1 MRTSRTTSA
10 TRMVIC
16 DSSSLIHLSANQPLP
31 TSLKQDPDR
40 GGSLQGCASK
50 RRRGI
55 GGGSPMPKLLL
66 ALLFLFATAAPA
78 APATGFVDA
87 PGGGRL
93 WYEVKGQGSP
103 IVFLHAGLVGSAG
116 WDASFDHLAKSF
128 RVIRYDRRGF
138 GRSAAP
144 KGPYSD
150 VDDLQAIFETLK
162 IGRAV
167 LVGGSNGSRLAVDYA
182 LAHPDRVEALVLLG
196 PVVSGLPYSQHFLP
210 PRMVNYRPMFQEKSR
225 AKLIEAWVQD
235 PYLTDSHSTQA
246 RTRLRELLTKNPGPL
261 TATFPESRP
270 PDRPAVGRLAE
281 IHVPTLILVG
291 ESDIPD
297 VHAHAGVLEA
307 GIHNARRMIV
317 PKAGHLI
324 QLEQP
329 GFLEWRIREFLRPGE
344 TAQHEL
350 MMVSDTVHGLDEARR
365 ALDYDAKTP
374 LEVQE
379 AGTERRG
386 DVRIVDLS
394 YASPM
399 GGRVPA
405 YLILPP
411 GEGKHPAVLFLHPGQ
426 GDRKTFL
433 DEAVGLARDHG
444 FVSLTINA
452 PFLRPENQGKRGGN
466 HWNPE
471 VSRREQ
477 IQTVQDLR
485 RGFDFLVSRPE
496 VDPGRLAYVGH
507 SLGATVGGTLAGVEK
522 RPRAFVL
529 MAGYP
534 SLTHAVMNNG
544 DQGSIAFRELTTP
557 EQRDAYVKAM
567 ETLDALYYVFAA
579 APAKLLFQ
587 FAKRDEYI
595 PPWDAAAYV
604 RSAKESKEVLWYDT
618 DHFFNEAARRD

>member
-1 MRTSRTTSA
+1 
-10 TRMVIC
+10 
-16 DSSSLIHLSANQPLP
+16 
-31 TSLKQDPDR
+31 
-40 GGSLQGCASK
+40 
-50 RRRGI
+50 
-55 GGGSPMPKLLL
+55 MPKLLL
-66 ALLFLFATAAPA
+66 ALPCLLLLATAASA
-78 APATGFVDA
+78 EPATGFVDA

-103 IVFLHAGLVGSAG
+103 IVFLHDGLVSSAG
-116 WDASFDHLAKSF
+116 WDEPFDALAVYF

-138 GRSAAP
+138 GRSEAP
-144 KGPYSD
+144 KGSYSD
-150 VDDLQAIFETLK
+150 VNDLQAILETLR
-162 IGRAV
+162 IGRAT
-167 LVGGSNGSRLAVDYA
+167 LVGCSNGSRLAVDYT
-182 LAHPDRVEALVLLG
+182 LAHPDRVEALVLVG
-196 PVVSGLPYSQHFLP
+196 PVVSGLPYSEHFL
-210 PRMVNYRPMFQEKSR
+210 RRGMVNYRPMFQEKSR

-235 PYLTDSHSTQA
+235 PYLTDSRDTDA
-246 RTRLRELLTKNPGPL
+246 RKRLRELLTKNPGPL
-261 TATFPESRP
+261 TANVPESRP
-270 PDRPAVGRLAE
+270 PERPAVGRLAE

-329 GFLEWRIREFLRPGE
+329 GFLEWEIRRFLRPGE
-344 TAQHEL
+344 TAVHEL
-350 MMVSDTVHGLDEARR
+350 TMISDTVHGLDEARR
-365 ALDYDAKTP
+365 ALDYDASAP

-386 DVRIVDLS
+386 DVRILDLS
-394 YASPM
+394 YKSPM

-433 DEAVGLARDHG
+433 DEGVGLARDHG

-466 HWNPE
+466 PWNPE

-496 VDPGRLAYVGH
+496 VDPRRLAYVGH
-507 SLGATVGGTLAGVEK
+507 SLGATVGGILAGVEK
-522 RPRAFVL
+522 RPVAFVL

-534 SLTHAVMNNG
+534 LLTHAMEHG
-544 DQGSIAFRELTTP
+544 HDQGAIAFQELATA
-557 EQRDAYVKAM
+557 EQRNAYIKAM
-567 ETLDALYYVFAA
+567 EPLNALHYVWE
-579 APAKLLFQ
+579 APPARILFQ
-587 FAKRDEYI
+587 LARRDEFI
-595 PPWDAAAYV
+595 TPWDAEVYVWAA
-604 RSAKESKEVLWYDT
+604 REPKEALWYDT
-618 DHFFNEAARRD
+618 DHYFNEAARRDRDEWLVKALR

>member
-1 MRTSRTTSA
+1 
-10 TRMVIC
+10 
-16 DSSSLIHLSANQPLP
+16 
-31 TSLKQDPDR
+31 
-40 GGSLQGCASK
+40 
-50 RRRGI
+50 
-55 GGGSPMPKLLL
+55 MPKPLLALPCLLLL
-66 ALLFLFATAAPA
+66 AAAASAQPS
-78 APATGFVDA
+78 TGFVDA
-87 PGGGRL
+87 PGGGKL
-93 WYEVKGQGSP
+93 WYEVKGQGSGSP
-103 IVFLHAGLVGSAG
+103 IVFLHDGLVSSAG
-116 WDASFDHLAKSF
+116 WDEPFDALAVYF

-138 GRSAAP
+138 GRSEPP

-150 VDDLQAIFETLK
+150 VDDLQAILETLK

-167 LVGGSNGSRLAVDYA
+167 LVGCSNGSRLAVDYR
-182 LAHPDRVEALVLLG
+182 LAHPDRVEALVLVG
-196 PVVSGLPYSQHFLP
+196 PVISGLPYSEHFL
-210 PRMVNYRPMFQEKSR
+210 RRGMVNYRPMFQEKSR
-225 AKLIEAWVQD
+225 EKLIEAWVQD
-235 PYLTDSHSTQA
+235 PYLTDSHNTQA
-246 RTRLRELLTKNPGPL
+246 RTHLRELLTKNPGPL
-261 TATFPESRP
+261 TATVPESRP
-270 PDRPAVGRLAE
+270 PERPAVGRLAE

-307 GIHNARRMIV
+307 GIHNARRMVV

-329 GFLEWRIREFLRPGE
+329 GFLDWEIRRFLRPGE
-344 TAQHEL
+344 TAAHEL
-350 MMVSDTVHGLDEARR
+350 MMISDTVHGLDEARR
-365 ALDYDAKTP
+365 ALDYDAQAP

-379 AGTERRG
+379 AGTEQRG

-433 DEAVGLARDHG
+433 DEAAGLARDHG

-466 HWNPE
+466 PWNPE

-485 RGFDFLVSRPE
+485 RGFDLLVSRPE
-496 VDPGRLAYVGH
+496 VDPRRLAYVGH
-507 SLGATVGGTLAGVEK
+507 SLGATVGGILAGVEK
-522 RPRAFVL
+522 RPVAFVL

-534 SLTHAVMNNG
+534 LLTHAMEHG
-544 DQGSIAFRELTTP
+544 KDQGAIAFQELATA
-557 EQRDAYVKAM
+557 EQQSAYVKAM
-567 ETLDALYYVFAA
+567 APLDAEFYVWN
-579 APAKLLFQ
+579 APPARILFQ
-587 FAKRDEYI
+587 FARRDEFI
-595 PPWDAAAYV
+595 TPWDAELYVWAA
-604 RSAKESKEVLWYDT
+604 REPKEVLWYDT
-618 DHFFNEAARRD
+618 DHSFNDQARQDRNEWLVKALR

>member
-1 MRTSRTTSA
+1 
-10 TRMVIC
+10 
-16 DSSSLIHLSANQPLP
+16 
-31 TSLKQDPDR
+31 
-40 GGSLQGCASK
+40 
-50 RRRGI
+50 
-55 GGGSPMPKLLL
+55 MPKLLL
-66 ALLFLFATAAPA
+66 ALLFLFATAASA
-78 APATGFVDA
+78 EPATGFVDA

-103 IVFLHAGLVGSAG
+103 IVFLHDGLVSSVG
-116 WDASFDHLAKSF
+116 WDEPFDVLAVYF

-150 VDDLQAIFETLK
+150 VDDLQAILETLK
-162 IGRAV
+162 IGRAT
-167 LVGGSNGSRLAVDYA
+167 LVGCSNGSRLAVDYT
-182 LAHPDRVEALVLLG
+182 LAHPDRVEALVLVG
-196 PVVSGLPYSQHFLP
+196 PVVSGLPYSEHFL
-210 PRMVNYRPMFQEKSR
+210 RRGMVNYRPMFREKSR
-225 AKLIEAWVQD
+225 QKLIEAWVQD
-235 PYLTDSHSTQA
+235 PYLTDSRDTEA
-246 RTRLRELLTKNPGPL
+246 RKLLRELLTKNPGPL

-270 PDRPAVGRLAE
+270 PERPAVSRLAE

-307 GIHNARRMIV
+307 GIHNARRVIV

-329 GFLEWRIREFLRPGE
+329 GFLEWEIRRFLRPGE

-350 MMVSDTVHGLDEARR
+350 MMISDTAHGLDEARR
-365 ALDYDAKTP
+365 ALDYDASAP

-386 DVRIVDLS
+386 EVRIVDLS

-426 GDRKTFL
+426 GDRKTFV

-466 HWNPE
+466 PWNPE

-496 VDPGRLAYVGH
+496 VDPSRLAYVGH
-507 SLGATVGGTLAGVEK
+507 SLGATVGGILAGVEK
-522 RPRAFVL
+522 RPVAFVL

-534 SLTHAVMNNG
+534 LLTHAMEHG
-544 DQGSIAFRELTTP
+544 HDQGAITFQELATA
-557 EQRDAYVKAM
+557 EQRNAYIKAM
-567 ETLDALYYVFAA
+567 EPLNALHYVWE
-579 APAKLLFQ
+579 APPARILFQ
-587 FAKRDEYI
+587 LARRDEFI
-595 PPWDAAAYV
+595 TPWDAEVYVWAA
-604 RSAKESKEVLWYDT
+604 REPKEVLWYDT
-618 DHFFNEAARRD
+618 DHYFNEAARRDRDEWLAKTLLGR

>member
-1 MRTSRTTSA
+1 
-10 TRMVIC
+10 
-16 DSSSLIHLSANQPLP
+16 
-31 TSLKQDPDR
+31 
-40 GGSLQGCASK
+40 
-50 RRRGI
+50 
-55 GGGSPMPKLLL
+55 
-66 ALLFLFATAAPA
+66 
-78 APATGFVDA
+78 
-87 PGGGRL
+87 
-93 WYEVKGQGSP
+93 
-103 IVFLHAGLVGSAG
+103 
-116 WDASFDHLAKSF
+116 
-128 RVIRYDRRGF
+128 
-138 GRSAAP
+138 
-144 KGPYSD
+144 
-150 VDDLQAIFETLK
+150 
-162 IGRAV
+162 V
-167 LVGGSNGSRLAVDYA
+167 LVGCSNGSRLAVDYA
-182 LAHPDRVEALVLLG
+182 LAHPDRVEALVLVG
-196 PVVSGLPYSQHFLP
+196 PVISGLPYSEHFL
-210 PRMVNYRPMFQEKSR
+210 RRGMVNYRPMFQEKSR
-225 AKLIEAWVQD
+225 QKLIEAWVQD

-270 PDRPAVGRLAE
+270 PERPAVGRLAE

-329 GFLEWRIREFLRPGE
+329 GFLEWRVREFLRPGE

-350 MMVSDTVHGLDEARR
+350 MMVSDTAHGLDEARR
-365 ALDYDAKTP
+365 ALDYDASAP
-374 LEVQE
+374 LEIQE

-466 HWNPE
+466 PWNPE
-471 VSRREQ
+471 VERREK
-477 IQTVQDLR
+477 IQTIQDLR
-485 RGFDFLVSRPE
+485 RGFDLLVARPE
-496 VDPGRLAYVGH
+496 VDPRRLAYVGH
-507 SLGATVGGTLAGVEK
+507 SLGATVGGILAGVEK
-522 RPRAFVL
+522 RPVAFVL

-534 SLTHAVMNNG
+534 SLTHAVMSNG
-544 DQGSIAFRELTTP
+544 DQGSIAFRELATP
-557 EQRDAYVKAM
+557 EQRDAYVKTM
-567 ETLDALYYVFAA
+567 EPFDALYYIANA
-579 APAKLLFQ
+579 APAKILFQ
-587 FAKRDEYI
+587 FARRDEFI
-595 PPWDAAAYV
+595 SAWDAAAYV
-604 RSAKESKEVLWYDT
+604 WVAKEPKEVLWYDT
-618 DHFFNEAARRD
+618 DHFFNEAARRDRDEWLVKALP